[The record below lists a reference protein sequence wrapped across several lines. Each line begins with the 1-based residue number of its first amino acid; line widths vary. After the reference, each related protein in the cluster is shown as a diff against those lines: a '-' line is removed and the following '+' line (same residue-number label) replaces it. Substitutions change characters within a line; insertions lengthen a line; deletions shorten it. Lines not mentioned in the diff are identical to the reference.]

1 MKDFWTLTVVK
12 LFLFRIP
19 GRHPKSISK
28 AVRPNKVSIL
38 TAQKENQ
45 SLRTTPDSTQRR
57 QPTAVKTPLRGLTLA
72 LHHHAWHT
80 ENLSSPTQSVRAL
93 ASSHVAELYPPGAP
107 AKQRPVFQHRRYLT
121 DPREPPQ
128 IFQSLLALVA

>member
-1 MKDFWTLTVVK
+1 MY
-12 LFLFRIP
+12 
-19 GRHPKSISK
+19 GRQK
-28 AVRPNKVSIL
+28 
-38 TAQKENQ
+38 KENQ
-45 SLRTTPDSTQRR
+45 SSRITPDSAQRR
-57 QPTAVKTPLRGLTLA
+57 QPTAVKTPLRGLALA
-72 LHHHAWHT
+72 LHHRVWHT

-93 ASSHVAELYPPGAP
+93 ASSHTTAELYPPGAT